1 MENATI
7 LTIKELV
14 NEGRAITG
22 ASSLFFSAASH
33 SSSESTSKNPKSRPG
48 TVDSDFSSKFLAP
61 LNHPAVIVGTLALPS
76 ETLKCPNRY
85 CFRFSDGD
93 LTICCDILRFEIR
106 AIGSKI
112 CVLAWNFLP
121 MKHCGGFLE
130 IIKWK
135 FVDTGNLLS
144 RCSGIGS
151 FPLVPSLRLPQNG
164 DRKSRYSVHGVLESI
179 SPVSVVPCMQGES
192 SDSVNLP
199 GFLVHVMACEC
210 KVYSRNMIDCG
221 HAFEK
226 SVFVYFCGSVVVSW
240 HPVITKLVGRN
251 VALSGLKRKLVCVG
265 GDSLLV
271 FVTTENSVLHPP
283 WFSKKQLVSKTVVDR
298 RGNCGSYL
306 GFVKGVYMKGK
317 LVEMDEDVWLLLT
330 DQIHNRSHSI
340 RTGCLVRIPLLLHF
354 GVYKMVHFVYLC

>member
-14 NEGRAITG
+14 HKGRAVTG
-22 ASSLFFSAASH
+22 SSSLFFSAATPTPH
-33 SSSESTSKNPKSRPG
+33 SPSESRPG
-48 TVDSDFSSKFLAP
+48 AVDSDFSRKFLEP

-76 ETLKCPNRY
+76 ETLKCSNRY

-112 CVLAWNFLP
+112 CVLSWNFLP
-121 MKHCGGFLE
+121 MKHCCGFLE

-135 FVDTGNLLS
+135 FVDTDNLVS
-144 RCSGIGS
+144 RCS
-151 FPLVPSLRLPQNG
+151 FPLIPSLYSPQNVG
-164 DRKSRYSVHGVLESI
+164 RKSRYSVCGVLESI
-179 SPVSVVPCMQGES
+179 SPVSVVPCQDGVS

-199 GFLVHVMACEC
+199 GFLVHIMACEC
-210 KVYSRNMIDCG
+210 KEYNRDAIDCG

-226 SVFVYFCGSVVVSW
+226 SVFVYFCGSVAASW
-240 HPVITKLVGRN
+240 HPAITKLVGRN
-251 VALSGLKRKLVCVG
+251 VAFSGLKRKLVYVR

-271 FVTTENSVLHPP
+271 FVTNENSVLHPP
-283 WFSKKQLVSKTVVDR
+283 WLSKKRIVLKAGVDR

-306 GFVKGVYMKGK
+306 GFVRGLYMRGK

-340 RTGCLVRIPLLLHF
+340 RTGSLVRIPLLLQLR
-354 GVYKMVHFVYLC
+354 VY